1 MPGMGPLSATTLHAP
16 AGIPAWA
23 LGLAVLFVL
32 AAAALLWRQ
41 ARSRHRLQADLR
53 AATAQLDELRGR
65 DPLTGLLTRAEL
77 ERALDTSTHACDR
90 GTTRLAVLYVGLD
103 NFRPL
108 NEAYG
113 HAVGDALLSEA
124 ARRIKAAVGQRPV
137 AARVGG
143 DEFAL
148 LVGSDVVG
156 AGQAAG
162 ELLGTLQRPYRI
174 EQMELQLTASVG
186 IAVYP
191 EHGSRPRLLVHAA
204 LAMRSVK
211 LDGGAGH
218 ALFHPAMDVD
228 LRDQAEL
235 LQDLRHAV
243 RRGQLELYYQPKID
257 ARSLQVTAA
266 EALLRWQ
273 HPQRGMISPG
283 VFIPLAERHGL
294 IGSIGQW
301 VIDEACRQAAQWR
314 ERGLR
319 MRVAINISGHQLR
332 QDNLVQHVEAAL
344 GRHGIPPGRLTC
356 EITESVAMEDTS
368 QTRAAFERLR
378 RAGLH
383 ISIDDFGTG
392 HSSLAVLRRL
402 PAAEIKIDRAF
413 ITDLASSADARSIVQ
428 TIVQLARTL
437 DLRVVAEGV
446 ETEAQRDQLVAL
458 GCDELQGHL
467 FAKPMTASSLALWAD
482 TDDEGDDA
490 MFRPSLFEE
499 TANTPLLD

>member
-1 MPGMGPLSATTLHAP
+1 MGSLSATALPGQTSPL
-16 AGIPAWA
+16 AWA
-23 LGLAVLFVL
+23 LGLCLLAVGTVL
-32 AAAALLWRQ
+32 VLLWHQ
-41 ARSRHRLQADLR
+41 SRSRSRLQSSLQV
-53 AATAQLDELRGR
+53 ATTQLDRLRGR
-65 DPLTGLLTRAEL
+65 DPLTGLMTRPEFEL
-77 ERALDTSTHACDR
+77 ALDVAALACDR
-90 GTTRLAVLYVGLD
+90 SAARLAVLYIGLD

-113 HAVGDALLSEA
+113 HPVGDAMLLQVAQRVSA
-124 ARRIKAAVGQRPV
+124 ALGQGP

-143 DEFAL
+143 DEFAMLIDADL
-148 LVGSDVVG
+148 LE
-156 AGQAAG
+156 AGRWADQLMQA
-162 ELLGTLQRPYRI
+162 LQRPYQVDRL
-174 EQMELQLTASVG
+174 ELQLTTSVG

-191 EHGSRPRLLVHAA
+191 DHGSRPRLLAHAA
-204 LAMRSVK
+204 LAMRAVK
-211 LDGGAGH
+211 LGGGAGH
-218 ALFHPAMDVD
+218 AYFDPAMGLN
-228 LRDQAEL
+228 LRDQADL

-243 RRGQLELYYQPKID
+243 ERGQLELYYQPKID
-257 ARSLQVTAA
+257 ARSLQITAA
-266 EALLRWQ
+266 EALLRWK
-273 HPQRGMISPG
+273 HPRRGMISPV

-294 IGSIGQW
+294 IAPIGLW
-301 VIDEACRQAAQWR
+301 VIEEACRQAAQWR

-344 GRHGIPPGRLTC
+344 TRHGIPPGRLTC

-392 HSSLAVLRRL
+392 YSSLAVLRRL

-413 ITDLASSADARSIVQ
+413 ITDLATSADARSIVQ
-428 TIVQLARTL
+428 TVVQLARTL

-467 FAKPMTASSLALWAD
+467 FAKPMTAASLALWAD
-482 TDDEGDDA
+482 TDDDGDDA

-499 TANTPLLD
+499 TAHTPLAD